1 MCLLHVKVMRHR
13 SDLVEDKLKGL
24 LGEANGF
31 MSPTKT
37 KKRGLNSPDFLTA
50 NEETLLIFMLL

>member
-1 MCLLHVKVMRHR
+1 MRHR